1 MIAAMGASSF
11 YPFMLTASLIL
22 LTLAV
27 LAGSL
32 LAVLHMRENAPLP
45 AWSWAVLHGLAAVS
59 GLVLLAL
66 SLGGPARGAAQGTAG
81 FGAGA
86 AAVLALAALFGVM
99 LLSARV
105 RRGQVP
111 GALIAVHAMIAVSGF
126 VVLAAYYFA
135 G

>member
-1 MIAAMGASSF
+1 V
-11 YPFMLTASLIL
+11 LTAAFIT
-22 LTLAV
+22 LTVAV

-32 LAVLHMRENAPLP
+32 LAVLHLREGAALP
-45 AWSWAVLHGLAAVS
+45 AWPPAAVHGLLGIG

-66 SLGGPARGAAQGTAG
+66 ALRGPARGASQGTAA
-81 FGAGA
+81 FGA
-86 AAVLALAALFGVM
+86 AAAAILALAVLVGAA
-99 LLSARV
+99 LLSARL

>member
-1 MIAAMGASSF
+1 
-11 YPFMLTASLIL
+11 MLTAGFTL

-32 LAVLHMRENAPLP
+32 LAVLHMRENKALP
-45 AWSWAVLHGLAAVS
+45 AWPWAALHGLAAVG
-59 GLVLLAL
+59 GLILLAL
-66 SLGGPARGAAQGTAG
+66 SLGGPTRGAAQGTAG

-86 AAVLALAALFGVM
+86 AAILALAALFGAM
-99 LLSARV
+99 LVSARV
-105 RRGQVP
+105 RCGQVP

-126 VVLAAYYFA
+126 VVLMAYYFA